1 MCLGIPGRIV
11 EIWDEPSG
19 ARMARVAFA
28 GEERR
33 LCLAYLPDLQ
43 VGDYTI
49 AHAGFALTRVDE
61 AVARQTIA
69 TMAEY
74 GVFGDRR
81 AGAAGGANAASGAF
95 NAPNAASAP
104 AGEAAVRP

>member
-11 EIWDEPSG
+11 EVWDEPSG
-19 ARMARVAFA
+19 ARMARVAFP
-28 GEERR
+28 GQERP

-49 AHAGFALTRVDE
+49 AHAGFALTRMDE
-61 AVARQTIA
+61 ATARQTLE

-74 GVFGDRR
+74 GVFD
-81 AGAAGGANAASGAF
+81 
-95 NAPNAASAP
+95 
-104 AGEAAVRP
+104 EQEVRS

>member
-28 GEERR
+28 GDERR

-61 AVARQTIA
+61 AVALQTIA
-69 TMAEY
+69 TMVEY
-74 GVFGDRR
+74 GVFGD
-81 AGAAGGANAASGAF
+81 AVPDGSG
-95 NAPNAASAP
+95 
-104 AGEAAVRP
+104 VRS